1 MNKRKRVFFI
11 LALLSVFMFVFA
23 TTAYARD
30 IGSWTKNI
38 DEYSS
43 WYGTVTHTKFH
54 SSEGAVF
61 NVTHPNAYI
70 WVHGTNS
77 GAIVFMDFY
86 KAADGSWIGGAALV
100 ADNTRRISSC
110 MYPYTGETYLGISN
124 PNGYMVDTK
133 GTWSPDAT

>member
-11 LALLSVFMFVFA
+11 LALLSVFLFVFT

-38 DEYSS
+38 DEYSG
-43 WYGTVTHTKFH
+43 WNGTVTQTKFH

-70 WVHGTNS
+70 WVHNTNDGTVVHMYAKKTTDGKMFS
-77 GAIVFMDFY
+77 GAYIG
-86 KAADGSWIGGAALV
+86 DGDRV
-100 ADNTRRISSC
+100 VSSC
-110 MYPYTGETYLGISN
+110 VSSYTGETYLNIIN
-124 PNGYMVDTK
+124 PNGCMIDTK
-133 GTWSPDAT
+133 GTWSPDIT